1 MSQKKITKKLGRN
14 KPTDAAEL
22 HQRAEA
28 RLGESKRGKASRPGT
43 KEETQRLIH
52 KLQVRQIE
60 LEKQN
65 EELQQ
70 ARRETEK
77 GLEQYADLYDSAPV
91 GYFILNREGVIHRV
105 NLTGAGLLEMG
116 RSRLVDRLFGLF
128 VSQDSHPDFN
138 AFLEKAFARQAK
150 AFCEVTLLR
159 EGHPPFW
166 AHLEGRASEDGQSC
180 RVAVVDITERKKVE
194 EETKLSASLIHSLS
208 RYANDFIILLDEN
221 FRFLEVNERVVDYYG
236 YTHEE
241 LIGMHAS
248 QLRSPDT
255 KEEFN
260 QQIKIAQVSG
270 KALYETVHQRKD
282 GSVFPVEI
290 SLHAIDND
298 GKRFYQ
304 AVIRDITERKQ
315 AEIALKDR
323 MEDLRRLATVV
334 SDSNDAVIL
343 HDFDGKILA
352 WNRGAKETYGYTE
365 TEALGKNVRE
375 IVADADREAALT
387 LIQRIQQG
395 DIVKSFELRRVTKDG
410 RILDVWLTTTLLT
423 DEKGKPVAI
432 ATTERDITER
442 KQAEIALK
450 DKMEDL
456 RRLATVVS
464 DSNDAVILHDF
475 EGKILAWNRGA
486 KETYGYTETEAL
498 GKNVREIVADADRE
512 AALTLIQRIQQGD
525 IVKSFELRRV
535 TKDGRILDVWLTTT
549 LLTDEK
555 GKPVAIATTERD
567 ITERKRAEEEVKEL
581 NTTLEQRVTER
592 TAELVVAK
600 DRAEEADR
608 LKSAFLATMSH
619 ELRTPLN
626 SIIGFTSILL
636 QELAGPLNAEQRKQ
650 LEMVRD
656 SGRHLLA
663 LINDVL
669 DISKIEAGQL
679 EVRSEPFDLRASIEN
694 VAGIVHPLAVKKG
707 LDLHVELAPDIGT
720 FVSDARRVEQV
731 LLNLLNNAI
740 KFTERGKV
748 TLTAE
753 IAQGALCAP
762 NSLPASQSSATRQAS
777 VLRISV
783 ADTGIGIKPEDFTKL
798 FLPFRQIDSS
808 LTRQHEGTGLGL
820 AICRRLADLLGGEIH
835 ATSEWGKGSVFTF
848 TLPMKGRE
856 NP

>member
-1 MSQKKITKKLGRN
+1 MSQKMITKNLGRN
-14 KPTDAAEL
+14 KSLDAAEL
-22 HQRAEA
+22 HPRAGV
-28 RLGESKRGKASRPGT
+28 RSGGSKQGKASRPGT
-43 KEETQRLIH
+43 KEEKQRLIH
-52 KLQVRQIE
+52 KLQVHQIE

-70 ARRETEK
+70 ANREIEK
-77 GLEQYADLYDSAPV
+77 GLEQYTDLYDSALA
-91 GYFILNREGVIHRV
+91 GYFTLGRDGAIRRV
-105 NLTGAGLLEMG
+105 NLTGAGLLEMS
-116 RSRLVDRLFGLF
+116 RSRMVDRPFELF
-128 VSQDSHPDFN
+128 VSKDSRPDFN
-138 AFLEKAFARQAK
+138 AFLEKAFACQAK

-166 AHLEGRASEDGQSC
+166 AHLEGRTSEDAQSC
-180 RVAVVDITERKKVE
+180 RVTVVDITERKKAE
-194 EETKLSASLIHSLS
+194 EETKLSATLIHSLS
-208 RYANDFIILLDEN
+208 RYANDFIILLDED
-221 FRFLEVNERVVDYYG
+221 FHFLEVNERAIDFYG
-236 YTHEE
+236 YTRDE
-241 LIGMHAS
+241 LIGMHAT
-248 QLRSPDT
+248 QLRPPDT
-255 KEEFN
+255 KEEFF
-260 QQIKIAQVSG
+260 QQIKLAQVTG

-290 SLHAIDND
+290 SLHAIEND

-304 AVIRDITERKQ
+304 AVI
-315 AEIALKDR
+315 
-323 MEDLRRLATVV
+323 
-334 SDSNDAVIL
+334 
-343 HDFDGKILA
+343 
-352 WNRGAKETYGYTE
+352 
-365 TEALGKNVRE
+365 
-375 IVADADREAALT
+375 
-387 LIQRIQQG
+387 
-395 DIVKSFELRRVTKDG
+395 
-410 RILDVWLTTTLLT
+410 
-423 DEKGKPVAI
+423 
-432 ATTERDITER
+432 RDITER

-498 GKNVREIVADADRE
+498 GKNVREIVVDADRE
-512 AALTLIQRIQQGD
+512 AALTLIQRIKQGD

-535 TKDGRILDVWLTTT
+535 TKDGRILNVWLTTT
-549 LLTDEK
+549 LLTDER
-555 GKPVAIATTERD
+555 GKAVAIATTERD
-567 ITERKRAEEEVKEL
+567 ITERKRAEEEVREL

-608 LKSAFLATMSH
+608 LKSTFLATMSH

-626 SIIGFTSILL
+626 SIIGFTGIIL

-679 EVRSEPFDLRASIEN
+679 EVRSKPFDLRASIEN

-707 LDLHVELAPDIGT
+707 LDLQVELAPDIGT

-753 IAQGALCAP
+753 IAPGALSAP
-762 NSLPASQSSATRQAS
+762 NSLPAPQNPATRQAG

-798 FLPFRQIDSS
+798 FLPFRQIDSG

-848 TLPMKGRE
+848 TLPMTGRE
-856 NP
+856 NL

>member
-14 KPTDAAEL
+14 KPLVRAEL
-22 HQRAEA
+22 HPRAEA
-28 RLGESKRGKASRPGT
+28 RLGEGKRGKASLPGT
-43 KEETQRLIH
+43 KEETQRLIR

-77 GLEQYADLYDSAPV
+77 GLEQYTNLYDSAPV
-91 GYFILNREGVIHRV
+91 GYFILNRDGAIRRV
-105 NLTGAGLLEMG
+105 NLTGAGLLEMSC
-116 RSRLVDRLFGLF
+116 SRLVDRLFGLF
-128 VSQDSHPDFN
+128 VSKDSRLDFD
-138 AFLEKAFARQAK
+138 AFLEKVFARQAK
-150 AFCEVTLLR
+150 AFCEVMLLR

-166 AHLEGRASEDGQSC
+166 AHLEGRASEDGQLC
-180 RVAVVDITERKKVE
+180 RVAVVDITERKKAE

-323 MEDLRRLATVV
+323 
-334 SDSNDAVIL
+334 I
-343 HDFDGKILA
+343 
-352 WNRGAKETYGYTE
+352 
-365 TEALGKNVRE
+365 
-375 IVADADREAALT
+375 
-387 LIQRIQQG
+387 
-395 DIVKSFELRRVTKDG
+395 
-410 RILDVWLTTTLLT
+410 
-423 DEKGKPVAI
+423 
-432 ATTERDITER
+432 
-442 KQAEIALK
+442 
-450 DKMEDL
+450 EDL

-498 GKNVREIVADADRE
+498 GKNVREIVADADRD
-512 AALTLIQRIQQGD
+512 AALNLIQRIQQGD
-525 IVKSFELRRV
+525 IVKSFELRRI

-567 ITERKRAEEEVKEL
+567 ITERKRAEEEVREL

-592 TAELVVAK
+592 TGELVVAK

-626 SIIGFTSILL
+626 SIIGFTGIIL

-798 FLPFRQIDSS
+798 FLPFRQIDSG

-848 TLPMKGRE
+848 TLPMKGQT

>member
-28 RLGESKRGKASRPGT
+28 QLGESKRGKASRPGT

-60 LEKQN
+60 LKKQN

-180 RVAVVDITERKKVE
+180 RVAVVDITERKKAE
-194 EETKLSASLIHSLS
+194 EETKLSATLIHSLS

-236 YTHEE
+236 YTREE

-315 AEIALKDR
+315 AEIALKDK

-343 HDFDGKILA
+343 HDFD
-352 WNRGAKETYGYTE
+352 
-365 TEALGKNVRE
+365 
-375 IVADADREAALT
+375 
-387 LIQRIQQG
+387 
-395 DIVKSFELRRVTKDG
+395 
-410 RILDVWLTTTLLT
+410 
-423 DEKGKPVAI
+423 
-432 ATTERDITER
+432 
-442 KQAEIALK
+442 
-450 DKMEDL
+450 
-456 RRLATVVS
+456 
-464 DSNDAVILHDF
+464 
-475 EGKILAWNRGA
+475 GKILAWNRGA

-626 SIIGFTSILL
+626 SIIGFTGILL

-694 VAGIVHPLAVKKG
+694 VAGIVQPLAVKKG

-753 IAQGALCAP
+753 IAPGALCAP

-798 FLPFRQIDSS
+798 FLPFRQIDSG

>member
-28 RLGESKRGKASRPGT
+28 RLGESKRGKASCPGT

-236 YTHEE
+236 YTREE

-304 AVIRDITERKQ
+304 AVIRDITERKK

-410 RILDVWLTTTLLT
+410 RILNVWLTTTLLT

-442 KQAEIALK
+442 KQAE
-450 DKMEDL
+450 
-456 RRLATVVS
+456 
-464 DSNDAVILHDF
+464 
-475 EGKILAWNRGA
+475 
-486 KETYGYTETEAL
+486 
-498 GKNVREIVADADRE
+498 
-512 AALTLIQRIQQGD
+512 
-525 IVKSFELRRV
+525 
-535 TKDGRILDVWLTTT
+535 
-549 LLTDEK
+549 
-555 GKPVAIATTERD
+555 
-567 ITERKRAEEEVKEL
+567 EEVREL

-626 SIIGFTSILL
+626 SIIGFTGILL

-753 IAQGALCAP
+753 IAPGALCAP

-798 FLPFRQIDSS
+798 FLPFRQIDSG

-820 AICRRLADLLGGEIH
+820 AICRRLVDLLGGEIH

-856 NP
+856 NS

>member
-14 KPTDAAEL
+14 KSLDAAEL

-28 RLGESKRGKASRPGT
+28 RLGESKQGKASRPGT

-52 KLQVRQIE
+52 KLQVHQIE

-70 ARRETEK
+70 TRREIEK
-77 GLEQYADLYDSAPV
+77 GLEQYTDLYDSAPV
-91 GYFILNREGVIHRV
+91 GYFTLNRDGAIHRV

-128 VSQDSHPDFN
+128 VSKDSRPDFN
-138 AFLEKAFARQAK
+138 AFLEKAFACQAK

-166 AHLEGRASEDGQSC
+166 AHLEGRASEDGQLC
-180 RVAVVDITERKKVE
+180 RVAVVDITERKKAE

-290 SLHAIDND
+290 SLRAIDND

-315 AEIALKDR
+315 AEIVLKDR

-442 KQAEIALK
+442 KQAE
-450 DKMEDL
+450 
-456 RRLATVVS
+456 
-464 DSNDAVILHDF
+464 
-475 EGKILAWNRGA
+475 
-486 KETYGYTETEAL
+486 
-498 GKNVREIVADADRE
+498 
-512 AALTLIQRIQQGD
+512 
-525 IVKSFELRRV
+525 
-535 TKDGRILDVWLTTT
+535 
-549 LLTDEK
+549 
-555 GKPVAIATTERD
+555 
-567 ITERKRAEEEVKEL
+567 EEVKEL

-626 SIIGFTSILL
+626 SIIGFTGILL

-753 IAQGALCAP
+753 ITPGALCAP

-798 FLPFRQIDSS
+798 FLPFRQIDSG

-820 AICRRLADLLGGEIH
+820 AICRRLVDLLGGEIH

-856 NP
+856 NS